1 MTHSSTTIG
10 IQYILIPA
18 MEVFGFVEMSLSVGS
33 APHWIG
39 VHDGDVIPLLDGNSC
54 SNLKQ

>member
-1 MTHSSTTIG
+1 
-10 IQYILIPA
+10 
-18 MEVFGFVEMSLSVGS
+18 MEVFGFVEMSLSVSS